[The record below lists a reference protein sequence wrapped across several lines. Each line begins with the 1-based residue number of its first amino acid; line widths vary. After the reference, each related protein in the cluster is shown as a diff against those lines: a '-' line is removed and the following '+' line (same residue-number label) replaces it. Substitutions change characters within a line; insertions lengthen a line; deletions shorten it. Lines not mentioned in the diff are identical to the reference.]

1 MSHAWFYGAPVTKA
15 VVFSTCASSMY
26 ALRLASRPDD
36 FIGSMGLNASRV
48 LASGELWRLVTCHLP
63 FASTSELLLGLSF
76 LYEMHKFERMM
87 GSGKFGAFVVF
98 VTSLAASLQAAASRT
113 FESLRAPSTGPYSLI
128 FAVLMLH
135 HAFVPPV
142 KPRVMRILGVDFS
155 NKAPFYILAL
165 PVSAEC
171 SSCRFRPSR
180 VRPRSVPSAVVL
192 LLEASSQT
200 LWFLTTHWVV
210 CSSGNSHPF
219 Y

>member
-76 LYEMHKFERMM
+76 LYEMRKFERMM
-87 GSGKFGAFVVF
+87 GSGKFGAFVLF

-113 FESLRAPSTGPYSLI
+113 FESLRAPSTGPIRSSS
-128 FAVLMLH
+128 
-135 HAFVPPV
+135 P
-142 KPRVMRILGVDFS
+142 
-155 NKAPFYILAL
+155 
-165 PVSAEC
+165 
-171 SSCRFRPSR
+171 SSCSTTPSFRPSS
-180 VRPRSVPSAVVL
+180 PGSG
-192 LLEASSQT
+192 ASSAST
-200 LWFLTTHWVV
+200 LATRRPSTSWP
-210 CSSGNSHPF
+210 CR
-219 Y
+219 